1 MHIKI
6 NIKLIL
12 LLFVLYHLSNNFQA
26 NKYIIIGLVGL
37 YMYSESDDT
46 HRRLADSIVSTNREP
61 FASTEPDI
69 MKTGLP
75 TVNKIVADSVDQS
88 CNCEKA
94 ANNAIAHFLQ
104 NRRLIDKNG
113 LLYYADSY
121 FGDMGHSDIK
131 LDSYIP
137 LAASLGREP
146 PKNERDK
153 LTKAQ
158 NGIEPHQKNQQM
170 SFLTKEYGNKLITPP
185 NTINIDYINDKLNK

>member
-12 LLFVLYHLSNNFQA
+12 LLFILYHLSNDFQA
-26 NKYIIIGLVGL
+26 NKYIIVGL
-37 YMYSESDDT
+37 IALFMYSE
-46 HRRLADSIVSTNREP
+46 TNTSNPTELSRTLSNPTEP
-61 FASTEPDI
+61 FTSTPGV
-69 MKTGLP
+69 MKTGLM
-75 TVNKIVADSVDQS
+75 TTDKIVADSVDKS
-88 CNCEKA
+88 CDCEKA
-94 ANNAIAHFLQ
+94 ANGAIVRFLQ

-137 LAASLGREP
+137 LAASMGREP
-146 PKNERDK
+146 PKNERDN

-158 NGIEPHQKNQQM
+158 NGIEPHEKNQQM
-170 SFLTKEYGNKLITPP
+170 SFLTKEYGNKLIKPP
-185 NTINIDYINDKLNK
+185 NTINIDYINDKLNN